1 MLDSADTP
9 LTQEILDDGY
19 LLDVAEVASLLGVT
33 RTRVSQLTSNG
44 QLSFER
50 RRVGM
55 RNKLFYKRSEVL
67 AYKQTFY
74 GRHVAGGSAPV
85 LSEFALTPD
94 SHENLQWVGITSN
107 DRSGGATAG
116 APRTLRHMPEQLLV
130 ETQKMLQQEIHVEQ
144 RLIKLDEH
152 VQGLSTLMKGLLF
165 KEKSSALA
173 VAKNDER
180 SEKIE
185 HLMEKLTHLGEQL
198 NQHKCQFESLSVTVS
213 GLQKQLNRLS
223 LQQEQLFLLHKNEKS
238 ALNGPSL
245 RLPDEQCMLNCETL
259 ELPRRPLKRN
269 RTGGPV
275 FRKKIARR

>member
-9 LTQEILDDGY
+9 LTHGIIEDGY

-85 LSEFALTPD
+85 FSEVTLPPEA
-94 SHENLQWVGITSN
+94 HENLQWVGMTPN
-107 DRSGGATAG
+107 ERSGGATAG
-116 APRTLRHMPEQLLV
+116 TPRTLRHMPEQLLV
-130 ETQKMLQQEIHVEQ
+130 ETQRMLQQEFHVEQ

-152 VQGLSTLMKGLLF
+152 VQGLSTLMKGLLL

-173 VAKNDER
+173 VANKFE
-180 SEKIE
+180 SAEKIE

-198 NQHKCQFESLSVTVS
+198 NQQKCQFETLSVTVS
-213 GLQKQLNRLS
+213 GLQKQLYRLS
-223 LQQEQLFLLHKNEKS
+223 LQQEQLFLIHKNEKS
-238 ALNGPSL
+238 ALNGPTL

-259 ELPRRPLKRN
+259 ELPHRPLKRN
-269 RTGGPV
+269 RAGRAV